1 MVPGFQGAEARFRLR
16 GNSGHSAHPL
26 ERQGALPADRF
37 RVAAAQVHALAAS
50 ASLRSRDRG
59 GVGQAEFPQEG
70 RGLRPAFAPERNA
83 NGGSASS
90 STTVPLRH
98 RQVRKAQKTRIQL
111 RAVKRIRFTLNHI
124 KDERHVMIGIK
135 FIKVQP
141 TTYLLQYRGGKI
153 VREGLGLSFFYY
165 GPTTSLVAVPVASTD
180 TPFIFQETTADF
192 QAVTIQGQVTYRI
205 SEPKRLAALLN
216 YTLEKDGDTYVSE
229 DPEKLPERVIHVIN
243 VIARAE
249 LQKLPLREAIRASDT
264 LVQAVKA
271 RLVAA
276 EEITSLGL
284 EVLGLSILAIKP
296 TPETAR
302 ALEAD
307 TRERLFREADEAT
320 YARRNSAVE
329 QERAIKENELNTEI
343 AVETKKRQIRETQ
356 MDAERAV
363 QEKEGLLKKE
373 ALETNIGLEERRK
386 NMVALA
392 ADNAKAE
399 ADARAYGVSS
409 TMKALGSADTK
420 ILQALASTGMRP
432 EQLIAFAFQELAG
445 KAEKIGQLNISPDLL
460 RELLTPQ
467 PARK

>member
-1 MVPGFQGAEARFRLR
+1 
-16 GNSGHSAHPL
+16 
-26 ERQGALPADRF
+26 
-37 RVAAAQVHALAAS
+37 
-50 ASLRSRDRG
+50 
-59 GVGQAEFPQEG
+59 
-70 RGLRPAFAPERNA
+70 
-83 NGGSASS
+83 
-90 STTVPLRH
+90 
-98 RQVRKAQKTRIQL
+98 
-111 RAVKRIRFTLNHI
+111 
-124 KDERHVMIGIK
+124 MIGIK

-296 TPETAR
+296 TPEIAR
-302 ALEAD
+302 ALEAE
-307 TRERLFREADEAT
+307 TREQLFREADEAV

-343 AVETKKRQIRETQ
+343 AVENKKRQIRETQ
-356 MDAERAV
+356 MEAERAV
-363 QEKEGLLKKE
+363 QEKKHVVLKE
-373 ALETNIGLEERRK
+373 ALEANIGMEDRRK
-386 NMVALA
+386 SLVALA
-392 ADNAKAE
+392 GENAKAE

-409 TMKALGSADTK
+409 TMKALGSADAK
-420 ILQALASTGMRP
+420 ILQALATTGMKP

-445 KAEKIGQLNISPDLL
+445 RADKIGQLNISPDLL

>member
-1 MVPGFQGAEARFRLR
+1 
-16 GNSGHSAHPL
+16 
-26 ERQGALPADRF
+26 
-37 RVAAAQVHALAAS
+37 
-50 ASLRSRDRG
+50 
-59 GVGQAEFPQEG
+59 
-70 RGLRPAFAPERNA
+70 
-83 NGGSASS
+83 
-90 STTVPLRH
+90 
-98 RQVRKAQKTRIQL
+98 
-111 RAVKRIRFTLNHI
+111 
-124 KDERHVMIGIK
+124 MIGFR

-216 YTLEKDGDTYVSE
+216 YTLEKDGDAYVSE

-264 LVQAVKA
+264 LVQAVKV

-302 ALEAD
+302 ALEAE
-307 TRERLFREADEAT
+307 TREQLFREADEAV

-343 AVETKKRQIRETQ
+343 AVENKKRQIRETQ
-356 MDAERAV
+356 MEAERTV
-363 QEKEGLLKKE
+363 QEKKHLVLKE
-373 ALETNIGLEERRK
+373 ALEANIGMEDRRK
-386 NMVALA
+386 SLVALA
-392 ADNAKAE
+392 AENAKAE

-409 TMKALGSADTK
+409 TMKALGSADAK
-420 ILQALASTGMRP
+420 ILQALATTGMKP

-445 KAEKIGQLNISPDLL
+445 RADKIGQLNISPDLL
-460 RELLTPQ
+460 RELMN
-467 PARK
+467 K